1 VSPVVAI
8 PFSGTGGW
16 TGSARREGQT
26 KAEAAKNPML
36 NIDVV
41 TPDYFP
47 TMGLHVIRGRGFT
60 EQDRHGAEL
69 VVVVSQSMARLYW
82 PNADPIGKRL
92 FITSDHEPFTVVGVV
107 DDTRYRDLRVAQPSV
122 YHALAQS
129 TFPFAPSTL
138 VIRTSVAEPAIVPA
152 LRRVIKETA
161 PGVELAT
168 AYRFEHYMEG
178 PLAQPRLSAFLLGVF
193 ATSAALLAAIGLG
206 GVVATAVQQR
216 THEIG
221 VRMALGATGSDVQKM
236 LITQALLVGE
246 IGIGIGVAIGVAAG
260 RALDSLLFEVSPL
273 DLRLILAVA
282 VFLTAIASVAALVPA
297 RRSRKIDPMA
307 ALRAEG

>member
-1 VSPVVAI
+1 
-8 PFSGTGGW
+8 
-16 TGSARREGQT
+16 
-26 KAEAAKNPML
+26 ML

-47 TMGLHVIRGRGFT
+47 TMGLRVIRGRGFT
-60 EQDRHGAEL
+60 EQDRRGGEL
-69 VVVVSQSMARLYW
+69 VVVVSQSMAQMYW

-92 FITSDHEPFTVVGVV
+92 FITSDRDPFTVVGVV
-107 DDTRYRDLRVAQPSV
+107 DDTRYRDLRIAQPSV

-129 TFPFAPSTL
+129 TFPFAPTTL
-138 VIRTSVAEPAIVPA
+138 VIRTSVAEAAIVPA
-152 LRRVIKETA
+152 LRRAIKETA

-178 PLAQPRLSAFLLGVF
+178 PLAQARLSAFLLGVF

-221 VRMALGATGSDVQKM
+221 VRMALGATGRDVQRM
-236 LITQALLVGE
+236 LVGQSLMVAE
-246 IGIGIGVAIGVAAG
+246 IGVAVGMAVAIATGHVLDSMLFDVSPTDPGLLISVAAFLTIVVGVAA
-260 RALDSLLFEVSPL
+260 
-273 DLRLILAVA
+273 
-282 VFLTAIASVAALVPA
+282 FLPA
-297 RRSRKIDPMA
+297 RRSGRIDPVV
-307 ALRAEG
+307 ALRADG